1 MKNHTVTVSSTTTCH
16 FCVIAKDY
24 LNEKKVSFVNK
35 DVGVDIDAR
44 QEMIKKSGQMGVPVI
59 EIDGQIVVGFDQDMI
74 DNLLSK

>member
-1 MKNHTVTVSSTTTCH
+1 MKNHTVTVYSTTTCH